1 MNMIYLKNI
10 LEVDSSLAARAKDSG
25 KIVYFKSKEAKNIA
39 VKSGSHTELDSAVDK
54 KNKSTTNN
62 MFADK
67 SYQKSRNPNTKNTS
81 TKNKKLSKRIDSEG
95 NELKNIKTK
104 NGSTIFGVE
113 HDNIEGAKQVV
124 DDVKNLYP
132 KDTKIVFMGE
142 GGDSNGNY
150 VKGSEQEFI
159 HNELKKHYP
168 NFTNESWDGDEMD
181 VYNDQSELYAYQKK
195 KTGLP
200 HNIIL
205 AGNWANMVGQGDN
218 MAAEDYLDD
227 EGKQFLQ
234 DAAKEA
240 GFPPIKNWDKP
251 TKRDRDTLYRL
262 SFPQDYG
269 DKETKVNDIQV
280 AFNDARDENLI
291 RKMKKYESE
300 GYKVVSTAGNS
311 HIDLIKKRKSNN

>member
-1 MNMIYLKNI
+1 
-10 LEVDSSLAARAKDSG
+10 
-25 KIVYFKSKEAKNIA
+25 
-39 VKSGSHTELDSAVDK
+39 
-54 KNKSTTNN
+54 
-62 MFADK
+62 
-67 SYQKSRNPNTKNTS
+67 
-81 TKNKKLSKRIDSEG
+81 
-95 NELKNIKTK
+95 
-104 NGSTIFGVE
+104 
-113 HDNIEGAKQVV
+113 
-124 DDVKNLYP
+124 
-132 KDTKIVFMGE
+132 VFMGE

-205 AGNWANMVGQGDN
+205 AGNWANMVGQGDD

-240 GFPPIKNWDKP
+240 GFPPIKNWNNP

>member
-1 MNMIYLKNI
+1 MIYLKHI
-10 LEVDSSLAARAKDSG
+10 FEVDSSLAARAKDSG
-25 KIVYFKSKEAKNIA
+25 KIVYFKSKDSKDMA
-39 VKSGSHTELDSAVDK
+39 VKSGSHIELDSGVDK
-54 KNKSTTNN
+54 KNKSTSNN
-62 MFADK
+62 MFTDK
-67 SYQKSRNPNTKNTS
+67 SYQKSRNINIKDTS

-95 NELKNIKTK
+95 NELKHIRTK
-104 NGSTIFGVE
+104 NGSTILGVE

-142 GGDSNGNY
+142 GGDSDGNY

-159 HNELKKHYP
+159 HNQLKKHYP

-181 VYNDQSELYAYQKK
+181 VYNDQSDLYKYQKK

-200 HNIIL
+200 HNIVL

-218 MAAEDYLDD
+218 MAAEDYLD
-227 EGKQFLQ
+227 EGGKEFLQ
-234 DAAKEA
+234 NAAKEA
-240 GFPPIKNWDKP
+240 GLPPIKSFDNP
-251 TKRDRDTLYRL
+251 TKRDKDTLYRL
-262 SFPQDYG
+262 SFPQDNG

-280 AFNDARDENLI
+280 AFNDARGENLI
-291 RKMKKYESE
+291 RKMKKYESQ